1 MLFVTRFHYSGD
13 STIRNRTPADATGN
27 IQKKEMSIFARERA
41 KAELLWSLAPV
52 PEAGGEPRAMVQAMK
67 GVLLKGDI
75 PLKESVLSLNES
87 RIPSEKFVI
96 ADLDERTLLI
106 QPQAK
111 AFLEEKLQG
120 FVEENQYQPSPLRS
134 SGHSAGNRS
143 EAGRRS
149 FSRRASERASER
161 IVKSVLYFDSRC
173 DIYRYR

>member
-1 MLFVTRFHYSGD
+1 
-13 STIRNRTPADATGN
+13 
-27 IQKKEMSIFARERA
+27 
-41 KAELLWSLAPV
+41 
-52 PEAGGEPRAMVQAMK
+52 MVQAMK

-75 PLKESVLSLNES
+75 PLKEFVLSLNES

-111 AFLEEKLQG
+111 AFLEEKLQALWKRTST
-120 FVEENQYQPSPLRS
+120 SPRCARPATPR
-134 SGHSAGNRS
+134 GIAS